1 MSGRVHKRHR
11 IQIREFL
18 GFTRINQKHKLELK
32 QWLIGDI
39 LPMGLTFDALRDQV
53 AQYLRRQCVEL
64 PSVKELTRLINSASR
79 AHEQEFCR
87 SISAKISTEA
97 RSRINALLNTETEL
111 EEEAQFRQSDFNRL
125 KADPGRLGLKSLLAE
140 IHKLQSIRQI
150 KLPSDLFENVS
161 PKLIQQYRHRA
172 SAEQAGRLRR
182 HPAAIRYT
190 LIAAFCHQRVQEIT
204 DNLVELLVQIVHRL
218 RINAERR
225 VERELIEDFKRVHG
239 KETMLYRIAEVALA
253 HPEQPVKE
261 VIYPIASPEKLQ
273 ALIKERDSTGATYK
287 EKVYTRIRSSY
298 LHHYR
303 RMVPAILETLEF
315 QSNNDAH
322 RPVIEALSLLKRYQE
337 SNSRYFNEEE
347 QVITTG
353 VLKSSW
359 RELVVETDT
368 EGREQINRVNYEIC
382 VQNYTY
388 FGT

>member
-1 MSGRVHKRHR
+1 M
-11 IQIREFL
+11 
-18 GFTRINQKHKLELK
+18 
-32 QWLIGDI
+32 
-39 LPMGLTFDALRDQV
+39 
-53 AQYLRRQCVEL
+53 
-64 PSVKELTRLINSASR
+64 
-79 AHEQEFCR
+79 
-87 SISAKISTEA
+87 
-97 RSRINALLNTETEL
+97 
-111 EEEAQFRQSDFNRL
+111 
-125 KADPGRLGLKSLLAE
+125 
-140 IHKLQSIRQI
+140 
-150 KLPSDLFENVS
+150 
-161 PKLIQQYRHRA
+161 
-172 SAEQAGRLRR
+172 
-182 HPAAIRYT
+182 
-190 LIAAFCHQRVQEIT
+190 
-204 DNLVELLVQIVHRL
+204 VELLVQIVHRL